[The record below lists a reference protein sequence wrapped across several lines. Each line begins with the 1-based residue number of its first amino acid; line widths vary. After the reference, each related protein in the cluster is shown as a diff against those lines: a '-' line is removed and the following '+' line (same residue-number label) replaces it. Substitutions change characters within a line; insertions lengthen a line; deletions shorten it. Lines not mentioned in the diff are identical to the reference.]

1 MNQISNI
8 LQSVRPDIDFS
19 VEKGLL
25 KEGVLDSLDVV
36 LIVTKLSESFGILID
51 AEDINYENFDSI
63 ERIQQ
68 LINNK
73 LIQQ

>member
-1 MNQISNI
+1 MNQLSNI

-19 VEKGLL
+19 VEKGLI
-25 KEGVLDSLDVV
+25 KDGVLDSLDVV
-36 LIVTKLSESFGILID
+36 LIVTKLSESFSILID

-73 LIQQ
+73 LMQQ